1 MVSNRK
7 ELLEIISDFLNEKK
21 VVEIIELS
29 RGHIN
34 DSYII
39 KMPNYQYILQR
50 INTNV
55 FTRPFGMMNN
65 IYRVT
70 KHIKYKVIYEG
81 ENPQKA
87 VLNVVRTKYGELLSI
102 KDGEYWRMVEFINDS
117 ESYDNVTNKEVF
129 YEMGKI
135 VGRFQN
141 LLNNFPSRILDD
153 SISHFHD
160 TKYRYENFL
169 KTISVSNE
177 RINSCIE
184 EIEFFKSHSEICG
197 HITNLLKKREIPERV
212 SHNDTKPNNILF
224 DVKTKKALCMIDLDT
239 VMKGSLLYD
248 YGDAIRFGAS
258 TALEDETDLD
268 KVGIDF
274 ELFESFT
281 EGFLLE
287 MKPKENELI
296 ENSTKPISKEE
307 IRLLYDGYH
316 IITIELAMR
325 FLVDY
330 LLGDIYFRIDK
341 KRPQHNLERA
351 RNQMKLVTEIEAN
364 EKKLKEIINKI
375 LIKLEYDPDNLIQI
389 D

>member
-177 RINSCIE
+177 RINSCME
-184 EIEFFKSHSEICG
+184 EIEFFKSHSEIYG

-239 VMKGSLLYD
+239 VMNGSLLYD
-248 YGDAIRFGAS
+248 YGDALRVGAS
-258 TALEDETDLD
+258 THREDDPNIEYLDINLPYIERFTYAFLE
-268 KVGIDF
+268 
-274 ELFESFT
+274 ELKKII
-281 EGFLLE
+281 
-287 MKPKENELI
+287 KPKEVHNLYYGYLI
-296 ENSTKPISKEE
+296 MTLEV
-307 IRLLYDGYH
+307 G
-316 IITIELAMR
+316 MR
-325 FLVDY
+325 FLNDY
-330 LLGDIYFRIDK
+330 FNYDKYFKINYAE
-341 KRPQHNLERA
+341 HNLIRA
-351 RNQMKLVTEIEAN
+351 RNQIAVVKKIEEN
-364 EKKLKEIINKI
+364 KINLFKIINNCLKELNYSQK
-375 LIKLEYDPDNLIQI
+375 YYIQYKE
-389 D
+389 